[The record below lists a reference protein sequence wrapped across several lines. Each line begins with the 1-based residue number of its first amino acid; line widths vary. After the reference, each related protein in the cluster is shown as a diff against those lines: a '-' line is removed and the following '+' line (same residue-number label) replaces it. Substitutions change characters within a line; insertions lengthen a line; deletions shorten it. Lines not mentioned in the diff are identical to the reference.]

1 MKMNKTIMKR
11 TVTIAGLCFIL
22 ATVQAKNI
30 HDLFEKYAD
39 NERFTYVSVGKGATN
54 LLNKFADADGVKII
68 TEDLEFFSK
77 INNIKILSLESETD
91 EKLMNTILLEVNEII
106 KSEKFE
112 PSAEGRSKGEQVSIY
127 AKKMDQNVAEVLIV
141 VKNKEELSLIWLN
154 GDEKFL
160 KVSSK
165 ISSKK

>member
-1 MKMNKTIMKR
+1 MKK
-11 TVTIAGLCFIL
+11 TVTMAVLCLITL
-22 ATVQAKNI
+22 ATAQAKSI

-39 NERFTYVSVGKGATN
+39 NERFTYVSVGKGAMN
-54 LLNKFADADGVKII
+54 LVNKFADADGVKII

-91 EKLMNTILLEVNEII
+91 EKLMNTILLEANEII

-112 PSAEGRSKGEQVSIY
+112 PLAKGRSKGEQVSIY
-127 AKKMDQNVAEVLIV
+127 AKKIDQNVAEVLIV
-141 VKNKEELSLIWLN
+141 VKNKEEFSLIWLN

-160 KVSSK
+160 KISSK
-165 ISSKK
+165 IGSKKGN